1 MTIHTGYLDLY
12 TNDTFTMFFNVVGFL
27 SGEIDNEEVQ
37 VGLYN
42 NVPFDGYWRIFYEAE
57 ESMGGINF
65 QLSVL
70 HTEFLGV
77 SYKPSQC

>member
-1 MTIHTGYLDLY
+1 MTTHTGYLDLY

-27 SGEIDNEEVQ
+27 AEEIDNEEVQ
-37 VGLYN
+37 IGLYN

-57 ESMGGINF
+57 ETSGINF